1 MAVCKRM
8 KRCIS
13 TVYGFDQLWP
23 SLATPEHS
31 WEIETDSK
39 VGKKWAPQLTLEP

>member
-1 MAVCKRM
+1 MAVCKRV

-13 TVYGFDQLWP
+13 TVYGFDQLV
-23 SLATPEHS
+23 TPEPS